1 MLKQA
6 RARPGLS
13 QRELAR
19 RAGVSQSVVAAYES
33 AAREPSLAT
42 LAGLVEANGISL
54 DLELG
59 ADLPSPRPYSG
70 PIGHRVRRRRAAVL
84 ALAARH
90 GVTDLRVSGSV
101 ARGDEDPES
110 DLDLLVHLPATA
122 GLFLL
127 GHFSDELRELLH
139 VPVDDSPD
147 AASNHVSAPASRPT
161 WCLCD
166 AQPVSRSDR
175 ERLLDVLDA
184 IHRHLER
191 VRSPTG

>member
-1 MLKQA
+1 MRASDVTAAAVLRQA
-6 RARPGLS
+6 RARSGLS

-19 RAGVSQSVVAAYES
+19 RAGVSQSVIAAYET

-59 ADLPSPRPYSG
+59 ADLPSSRPYSG

-90 GVTDLRVSGSV
+90 GVTDLRVFGSV
-101 ARGDEDPES
+101 ARGDEVPES

-127 GHFSDELRELLH
+127 GRFSDELRELLH
-139 VPVDDSPD
+139 VPVDVVPD
-147 AASNHVSAPASRPT
+147 DGLKP
-161 WCLCD
+161 
-166 AQPVSRSDR
+166 
-175 ERLLDVLDA
+175 
-184 IHRHLER
+184 R
-191 VRSPTG
+191 VRASIEADLVPL